1 MSRSESRFVVYYGAV
16 LDPPG
21 VNAMPEN
28 QRDVMEYEVAIVGA
42 GPAGL
47 ACAIRL
53 KQLKPSLSVCVLE
66 KAASLGA
73 HSLSGAV
80 LEPGPLDE
88 LLPQWREH
96 PPAIC
101 VPAARDEFFVM
112 TRSKRYKLPVTPPQ
126 MENHGNFIIS
136 LGQLVPILGAE
147 AEKLGVDVFAGFAAA
162 EALFDETG
170 AVKGVRIG
178 DMGLEKSG
186 EPGPNFAL
194 GPEIHAKVT
203 MFCEGCRGSTSK
215 QLIKRFKLDA
225 GKSPQTY
232 GLGFKELWQLP
243 PNRVQPGLIQHSV
256 GWPLDNR
263 TYGGSFLYHLD
274 HDRVYVGFV
283 VGLDY
288 EDPRL
293 KPFEAFQQFKNHAA
307 IKDLLKG
314 GEIIAGGARTV
325 IEGGYQSMPTLEMP
339 GAMLVGDAGGTLNTP
354 KIKGIHQAIRSGMTA
369 AAHYVETGTSAGFDA
384 RWRAAPGG
392 RELYKV
398 RNIRPGFN
406 RGLWFGL
413 ANAAF
418 ETYVTRGH
426 SPWTLANHADDK
438 ALKHLDYASPERD
451 WGERELPPRDRLAFV
466 FFASTTH
473 DENQPVH
480 LHVADTTLCATRCAT
495 EFGNPCTNFCPA
507 NVYEMIADDGGGR
520 KLQINASNCVHCKAC
535 DIKEPYTDQ
544 ITWVTPEGGSG
555 PNYQSL

>member
-1 MSRSESRFVVYYGAV
+1 VVYYGAV
-16 LDPPG
+16 LDPSG

-101 VPAARDEFFVM
+101 VPAARDEFFMM
-112 TRSKRYKLPVTPPQ
+112 TRTKRYKLPVTPPQ

-162 EALFDETG
+162 EALFDDSG

-274 HDRVYVGFV
+274 QDRVYVGFV

-293 KPFEAFQQFKNHAA
+293 KPFEAFQQFKNHAH
-307 IKDLLKG
+307 IKALLQG

-369 AAHYVETGTSAGFDA
+369 AAHYVETGASAGFDA
-384 RWRAAPGG
+384 RWRASSGG

-406 RGLWFGL
+406 RGLWLGL

-473 DENQPVH
+473 EENQPVH
-480 LHVADTTLCATRCAT
+480 LHVADTTLCATRCVT
-495 EFGNPCTNFCPA
+495 EFGNPCINFCPA
-507 NVYEMIADDGGGR
+507 NVYEMIADGGGGR
-520 KLQINASNCVHCKAC
+520 TLQINASNCVHCKAC

>member
-1 MSRSESRFVVYYGAV
+1 MSET
-16 LDPPG
+16 P
-21 VNAMPEN
+21 
-28 QRDVMEYEVAIVGA
+28 RDVMEYEVAIVGA

-47 ACAIRL
+47 AAAIRL
-53 KQLKPSLSVCVLE
+53 KQLKPGLSVCVLE

-88 LLPQWREH
+88 LLPEWRSRQPE
-96 PPAIC
+96 IC
-101 VPAARDEFFVM
+101 VPAVRDEFLFM
-112 TRSKRYKLPVTPPQ
+112 TRRKRYRLPTPPQ
-126 MENHGNFIIS
+126 MANHGNFIIS
-136 LGQLVPILGAE
+136 LGQLVPILGQE

-162 EALFDETG
+162 EALFDDAG

-178 DMGLEKSG
+178 DMGVDKSG
-186 EPGPNFAL
+186 RPGPNFAL

-203 MFCEGCRGSTSK
+203 LFCEGCRGSVSK
-215 QLIKRFKLDA
+215 QLIKRFDLDA

-243 PNRVQPGLIQHSV
+243 PGRVQPGLIQHTL
-256 GWPLDNR
+256 GWPLDSR

-274 HDRVYVGFV
+274 NDRVYVGFV
-283 VGLDY
+283 LGLDY

-293 KPFEAFQQFKNHAA
+293 KPFEAFQQYKNHPD
-307 IKDLLKG
+307 IKSLLKG

-354 KIKGIHQAIRSGMTA
+354 KIKGIHQAMRSGMTA
-369 AAHYVETGTSAGFDA
+369 AAHFVETGASSGFDR
-384 RWRAAPGG
+384 RWRASTGG
-392 RELYKV
+392 RELHKV
-398 RNIRPGFN
+398 RNIRPGF
-406 RGLWFGL
+406 RHGLWFGL

-418 ETYVTRGH
+418 ETATFGKA
-426 SPWTLANHADDK
+426 PWTLANHADDT
-438 ALKHLDYASPERD
+438 ALKRLDEYDSPDRG
-451 WGERELPPRDRLAFV
+451 WGERELPPRDRVAFV
-466 FFASTTH
+466 FFAATTH

-480 LHVADTTLCATRCAT
+480 LHVADTTLCAGRCAT

-507 NVYEMIADDGGGR
+507 NVYEMIADGSGGKR
-520 KLQINASNCVHCKAC
+520 LQINSSNCVHCKAC
-535 DIKEPYTDQ
+535 DIKDPYPGQ

>member
-1 MSRSESRFVVYYGAV
+1 MNEA
-16 LDPPG
+16 
-21 VNAMPEN
+21 A
-28 QRDVMEYEVAIVGA
+28 RDVMEYEVAIVGG

-80 LEPGPLDE
+80 LEPGPLDA
-88 LLPQWREH
+88 LLPDWRKRA
-96 PPAIC
+96 PAIC
-101 VPAARDEFFVM
+101 VPAARDEFMYM
-112 TRSKRYKLPVTPPQ
+112 TRRRRYRLPTPPQ
-126 MENHGNFIIS
+126 MANHGNFIIS
-136 LGQLVPILGAE
+136 LGQLVPILGQE

-162 EALFDETG
+162 EALFDDAG

-178 DMGLEKSG
+178 DMGVAKNG

-203 MFCEGCRGSTSK
+203 VLCEGCRGSISK

-243 PNRVQPGLIQHSV
+243 PGRVQPGLIQHTL
-256 GWPLDNR
+256 GWPLDSH

-274 HDRVYVGFV
+274 NDRVYVGFV

-293 KPFEAFQQFKNHAA
+293 KPFEAFQQYKNHPD
-307 IKDLLKG
+307 IKSLLQG
-314 GEIIAGGARTV
+314 GEIIAGGARTL
-325 IEGGYQSMPTLEMP
+325 IEGGYQSMPALEMP
-339 GAMLVGDAGGTLNTP
+339 GAMLAGDAGGTLNTP
-354 KIKGIHQAIRSGMTA
+354 KIKGIHQAIRCGVTA
-369 AAHYVETGTSAGFDA
+369 AEQFAEHGTSLGFDK
-384 RWRAAPGG
+384 RWRESTGG

-398 RNIRPGFN
+398 RNIRPGF
-406 RGLWFGL
+406 RHGLWFGL
-413 ANAAF
+413 ANAAL
-418 ETYVTRGH
+418 ETVTFGKL
-426 SPWTLANHADDK
+426 PWTLANHADDT
-438 ALKHLDYASPERD
+438 ALERLKDYESPDRNWGDRD
-451 WGERELPPRDRLAFV
+451 LPPRDRPAFV
-466 FFASTTH
+466 FFAATTH

-507 NVYEMIADDGGGR
+507 NVYEMIADGNGGK
-520 KLQINASNCVHCKAC
+520 KLQINSSNCVHCKAC
-535 DIKEPYTDQ
+535 DIKDPYAGQ